1 MGKLKIVF
9 DYWLSVI
16 GCFLFKQT
24 DNQQRSS
31 RRLLYVIFFCV
42 ILSEFSI
49 AQNIDEASSSQ
60 ELMVMLQAKTTIKD
74 VLVDFPQRSS
84 LLEYKKVLSKALN
97 IHLVATND
105 APRLTQKLL
114 ANPSVRFVQKNEAIQ
129 WRNEP
134 NDPLYNAQWALDTI
148 KAEQAWAYTTGGLTL
163 NGDTIV
169 CAVVDGSFYVPHED
183 LVDNIWHNHA
193 EIPGNLIDDDQNGFV
208 DDFTGWQMVYNTDK
222 HDYGSISNHGTAI
235 LGIIG
240 GKGDNGIGVSGINW
254 DIKMMLLSAQTA
266 NEITKISNIVEGY
279 SYIMEMRRK
288 YNTTNGQE
296 GAFVVSTNSSWGID
310 KAFAVDHPIWC
321 ALYDSLGAVGILSVA
336 ATTNSQRNIDN
347 AGDMPCTCSSDY
359 LLGVSESSREDE
371 KTAGYGDKFIELF
384 APAESRSTRWSD
396 LYGDFGGTSGA
407 SPHVAGAIAL
417 MCSYPN
423 LGWSAMQQQS
433 PQKAAL
439 LVKSILLNSVDRKP
453 AFEQSVSGGRL
464 NLGRAMQQLAEYFTV
479 PEIGALLLVYPS
491 PVTDVMIVKAALTN
505 AGEHPIKIYNT
516 AGQPVAVWTI
526 QNVAPT
532 IGYWEFDVE
541 HLARGMYILELETD
555 SKKYTRKFVKY

>member
-1 MGKLKIVF
+1 MEKLNVVF
-9 DYWLSVI
+9 DYRLSVI
-16 GCFLFKQT
+16 GQFLFKQI
-24 DNQQRSS
+24 DNQQESS
-31 RRLLYVIFFCV
+31 RRLLCVIFFCV

-49 AQNIDEASSSQ
+49 AQNANEASSSQ
-60 ELMVMLQAKTTIKD
+60 ELIIMLKPKATLKN
-74 VLVDFPQRSS
+74 VLADFSQRSS
-84 LLEYKKVLSKALN
+84 LLEYKKTLSKTLN

-105 APRLTQKLL
+105 APSLYQKLL
-114 ANPSVRFVQKNEAIQ
+114 GNTSVRFVQNNETIQ
-129 WRNEP
+129 WRNSP
-134 NDPLYNAQWALDTI
+134 NDPLYDVQWALDTI
-148 KAEQAWAYTTGGLTL
+148 KAAQAWTYTTGGLTL

-169 CAVVDGSFYVPHED
+169 CAIVDGSFYVPHED
-183 LVDNIWHNHA
+183 LSDNIWHNHA

-208 DDFTGWQMVYNTDK
+208 DDYTGWQMVYNTDK
-222 HDYGSISNHGTAI
+222 HDYGSITNHGTAI

-266 NEITKISNIVEGY
+266 NEITKISNVVEGY

-288 YNTTNGQE
+288 YNMTNGQE

-310 KAFAVDHPIWC
+310 KAFAIDHPIWC
-321 ALYDSLGAVGILSVA
+321 ALYDSLGSVGVLSVA
-336 ATTNSQRNIDN
+336 ATTNSKRNIDN

-359 LLGVSESSREDE
+359 LLGVSESSRNDE
-371 KTAGYGDKFIELF
+371 KAAGYGDKFIELF

-396 LYGDFGGTSGA
+396 FYGDFGGTSGA

-417 MCSYPN
+417 MYSYPN
-423 LGWSAMQQQS
+423 IAWSALVQQS

-439 LVKSILLNSVDRKP
+439 LVKSILLNSVDKKA

-464 NLGRAMQQLAEYFTV
+464 NLGRAMQQLAEHFTV
-479 PEIGALLLVYPS
+479 PETGELLFVFPS
-491 PVTDVMIVKAALTN
+491 PVTDIITVKAALTN
-505 AGEHPIKIYNT
+505 SGEHPIKIYNV

-526 QNVAPT
+526 QNTAPT

-541 HLARGMYILELETD
+541 HLARGMYILELETE